1 MSVGDVF
8 KEGRYVVLAKL
19 GWGHFSTVWLAQ
31 DIQAGG
37 AHVALKV
44 QKSASHYTEAAYD
57 EIEILR
63 QVEAGDPE
71 HCRCVVRL
79 LDSFEHVGPHG
90 THVCMVFERLGDN
103 LLTLIKHYNYR
114 GVPLPIVRAVTR
126 QVLTGLDYLHR
137 ELHIIHTD
145 LKPEN
150 VLLRHHLPPRP
161 GRRSSAAAVAATQL
175 PPPPP
180 RVQLTRPQAVTPGG
194 PPQPLTKNQKKKLKR
209 RAKKATQPGG
219 GSIPGGET
227 IGGCERDD
235 EAGEEGSGEE
245 EDDGTTT
252 TDSTSADGRYADAR
266 EELRAVTDSVPGP
279 SGELNLEARSPGD
292 GEAAPGERGGT
303 AARGGVEDEQA
314 WSCKIVDL
322 GNSCWTYK
330 QFSSDIQTRQ
340 YRCPEVLLGAKY
352 STPADMWSLACLVF
366 ELATG
371 DLLFDPRSGDGYERD
386 EDHLALMIEL
396 LGRMPRRVALG
407 GKHSREFFTRQG
419 ELRHIRKLRMWPLA
433 AVLQEKY
440 KYSPADAASLADFL
454 VPMLN
459 CVPENRATAAQ
470 SLLHP
475 WLMGSTDTL
484 PRALPPAT
492 ADDAAGSSDAEEQTR
507 EGGDPETG
515 TSTSR

>member
-1 MSVGDVF
+1 VSVGDVF

-19 GWGHFSTVWLAQ
+19 GWGHFSTVWLAS
-31 DIQAGG
+31 DTQAGC

-63 QVEAGDPE
+63 QVEHGDPD
-71 HCRCVVRL
+71 HSRCVVRL

-114 GVPLPIVRAVTR
+114 GVPLPVVKAITR

-180 RVQLTRPQAVTPGG
+180 RVQLTRQQPASSG
-194 PPQPLTKNQKKKLKR
+194 PPPPLTKNQKKKLKR
-209 RAKKATQPGG
+209 RAKKATHGG
-219 GSIPGGET
+219 GTTPGGEASA
-227 IGGCERDD
+227 GCDPDDDDD
-235 EAGEEGSGEE
+235 EAPEEGSGEE
-245 EDDGTTT
+245 VDDATTT

-266 EELRAVTDSVPGP
+266 EELRAVAGSRPGP
-279 SGELNLEARSPGD
+279 SGELNLETRCD
-292 GEAAPGERGGT
+292 EAAPGERGGS
-303 AARGGVEDEQA
+303 GGGGEEEGPA

-419 ELRHIRKLRMWPLA
+419 ELRHIRKLRMWPLS

-440 KYSPADAASLADFL
+440 KYSPQEAAALADFL

-459 CVPENRATAAQ
+459 CVPEARATAAQ
-470 SLLHP
+470 CLQHP
-475 WLMGSTDTL
+475 WLTGGTHTHMAQ
-484 PRALPPAT
+484 ALPPAA
-492 ADDAAGSSDAEEQTR
+492 ADDEGSSDADEER
-507 EGGDPETG
+507 RGDQEAD